1 MEMTNKNI
9 DNNNNNYNTDTE
21 LTIQL
26 EQNNIKSEKKI
37 LVNNEN
43 TILKNMNKKID
54 TKKKFKYKKKG
65 NVILIY
71 YNNSNKP
78 QIVIGPEWR
87 LFILGFS
94 FFIFYSFLIFVFTFG
109 HTNFIFE
116 IIGFILTLI
125 QLSCYLLSF
134 LINPGIQFKKPYKND
149 DESERCNYCGVI
161 KSSTLKQKHCITCN
175 VCILGYD
182 HHCSWTG
189 KCIGYKNKIYFRI
202 FMFLCVFNFVYMII
216 LISSTYQMNPN
227 YD

>member
-71 YNNSNKP
+71 YNN
-78 QIVIGPEWR
+78 I
-87 LFILGFS
+87 GFS